1 MTHPSHSLSRQLG
14 NFVAQTMFESLPRP
28 TVEAVTLRILDLLAA
43 SSSGLSAGNHLPLL
57 QLLTSDGQAV
67 VWGTNTRRSLRDA
80 VMINSAVAHSTYVED
95 GSRYTGGHPSSA
107 IIPAALSLAVER
119 NMNGKA
125 LIVAIAVGYEIFL
138 RLGHAIYPSTVIRGF
153 QSTAILAAP
162 ATAAAA
168 SALLGLSGTQTS
180 HAISIACSQGAGLK
194 EALHSANS
202 QPLQVGRSSEGGLLA
217 ALYAAQ
223 GATGAPGIFENGF
236 LKAFAENADLG
247 AISCDLGNKWNTTET
262 YLKQYGGCRGNH
274 AAIDAV
280 METLRL
286 NRIEPPS
293 IKRIDIRVD
302 TVTFAAAIEPP
313 SNAEQAQFS
322 IAFSVAVKIIEGDV
336 LPERFRNDIL
346 FAPAISQL
354 MNRIHVTADTE
365 LDKDYPRYRPAVA
378 TITTCDGNVFTHR
391 LDFAKGEPE
400 TPLSSAEIACK
411 FERLARPI
419 FGTSASRICEA
430 VSELESANT
439 LTHLNQLLAV
449 AKL

>member
-286 NRIEPPS
+286 NHIEPHS
-293 IKRIDIRVD
+293 IKRINICVD

-336 LPERFRNDIL
+336 LPERFRNDL
-346 FAPAISQL
+346 LSAPAISQL
-354 MNRIHVTADTE
+354 MNRIHVAADTE
-365 LDKDYPRYRPAVA
+365 LDKNYPRYRPAVT

-419 FGTSASRICEA
+419 FGTSASRISEA

-449 AKL
+449 T